1 MQCDPPPEHARDA
14 EVSRLREEN
23 AELKET
29 VCKMA
34 NEMAEFKKMLSAL
47 HSNTERETDTP
58 VPVPAGEG
66 PMETKRRAVV
76 SKLKNTESQVEEIKQ
91 TLVTITANIK
101 MVAESVA
108 SLTES
113 VRQMRAVLSNP
124 IEGLGA
130 MNDRIVALENDVK
143 LHKSEPHGASASNV
157 KTVDRPGVHPA
168 EGQNLRAALTSQ
180 GGDESRISNG
190 QR

>member
-1 MQCDPPPEHARDA
+1 
-14 EVSRLREEN
+14 
-23 AELKET
+23 
-29 VCKMA
+29 MA

-66 PMETKRRAVV
+66 PMATKRRAV
-76 SKLKNTESQVEEIKQ
+76 VEEIKQ

-113 VRQMRAVLSNP
+113 VRQMQAVLSNP